1 MNKRKKGEIAENGY
15 ECLLWATGNFSLER
29 KSCILFNSVSV
40 GMFEIFM
47 IETCLI
53 PLHCNLPPQCTRWV
67 DKETTQGMLV
77 NCWSFAW
84 WALGSTL
91 FSSVNFCVYFNAS
104 LSCLPSP
111 PPKKCFFKKLA
122 QLTNII
128 LFQSIRSDNE
138 RNQLLVKRNS
148 GDWIKETRREAVC
161 TGEFIAAV
169 VPFFPRKG
177 STIRKRCRHLVAL

>member
-1 MNKRKKGEIAENGY
+1 MGKNLVVLERNLLLANYNQNLKITLWICLNSPRWNDNLKKMNKRKKGEIAENGY

-77 NCWSFAW
+77 NC
-84 WALGSTL
+84 
-91 FSSVNFCVYFNAS
+91 
-104 LSCLPSP
+104 
-111 PPKKCFFKKLA
+111 
-122 QLTNII
+122 
-128 LFQSIRSDNE
+128 
-138 RNQLLVKRNS
+138 
-148 GDWIKETRREAVC
+148 
-161 TGEFIAAV
+161 
-169 VPFFPRKG
+169 
-177 STIRKRCRHLVAL
+177 